1 MQAGSTKAGLAAL
14 SALLVLFLGVSPSW
28 GDIYRYQDEN
38 GDWHYT
44 NVKTDAKYDLFLRS
58 YEKKANEYI
67 DKYRSL
73 IEQAAGR
80 FGVEASLIKA
90 VIHAESA
97 FNHLAVSHK
106 GARGLMQLMPATADK
121 LRVNDP
127 FDPAENI
134 FGGTRYLKELL
145 ERFGRDTE
153 LALAA
158 YNAGPEAVETYG
170 GIPPYKET
178 QTFVRRVIKYYRGY
192 LAGN

>member
-1 MQAGSTKAGLAAL
+1 MQTGSTKAGLAAL
-14 SALLVLFLGVSPSW
+14 SAVMILFLGVSPSW

-97 FNHLAVSHK
+97 FNHLAISHK

-134 FGGTRYLKELL
+134 FGGTRYLKNLL
-145 ERFGRDTE
+145 ERFGLDTE